1 MTVAEAGGCS
11 VLVICMSARCRPTPS
26 APAAHSPHNVFGMR
40 CNALAK
46 QTPIKA
52 ANMWDKNTARGCAIG
67 AFGTAK
73 TTVELAP
80 KAGINMC
87 SVWLINGWNP

>member
-52 ANMWDKNTARGCAIG
+52 ANM
-67 AFGTAK
+67 
-73 TTVELAP
+73 
-80 KAGINMC
+80 
-87 SVWLINGWNP
+87 